1 MYKRQTPTC
10 ACAAWEHGLL
20 NSNDPDLGAVEWTER
35 LFKPVPFTSLFNL
48 TGQPALTL
56 PLGMSSDH
64 RPIGIQFVAKIGRE
78 DILFQLAA
86 QLEQLLPWVDRRPA
100 IHVVNMVQN

>member
-1 MYKRQTPTC
+1 
-10 ACAAWEHGLL
+10 
-20 NSNDPDLGAVEWTER
+20 
-35 LFKPVPFTSLFNL
+35 
-48 TGQPALTL
+48 
-56 PLGMSSDH
+56 MSSDH

-100 IHVVNMVQN
+100 LHVVNMVQN